1 MRLLIADYYYPPFLA
16 DFYGGRDDLTQ
27 ASYELQRSALA
38 SACFGETT
46 FQVQALRSL
55 GHEADDVVVNALP
68 LRRAWEAENDLALPH
83 QSKLALRLRRG
94 ILPWPYR
101 QVDAAWMWTSLIAQV
116 RSFRPDVVY
125 VQCVDLMPSDVVR
138 ALHSEAALVVGQ
150 IAAPLPSWTIDRFD
164 LLISSLPNYV
174 TRFRAAGLDS
184 EWVPL
189 AFEPTMVDRVGPTER
204 DIDVSFV
211 GSLSPHHG
219 DRLPLL
225 EVVARRTDLAIYSAD
240 TDQIPRGSPLTS
252 MMRGAAWGL
261 DMYRVLARS
270 AIAINRHI
278 DIAEQFANNLRLY
291 EATGMGAL
299 LVTDAKANLAE
310 LFEPGREVVVY
321 RNANECAEMVEYY
334 SAHPAEGAAIAAAG
348 QQRTLSTHTWL
359 DRMSRIAELIEVR
372 LRAGRRRVR

>member
-1 MRLLIADYYYPPFLA
+1 MRFLIVDHYYPRFLA
-16 DFYGGRDDLTQ
+16 DFYQRHHDLI
-27 ASYELQRSALA
+27 AAPFDVQRTELA
-38 SACFGETT
+38 SAFFGETS
-46 FQVQALRSL
+46 FQLEAFRRL
-55 GHEADDVVVNALP
+55 GHEADAVVVNAFA
-68 LRRAWEAENDLALPH
+68 LRHAWAAEHDLTLRLE
-83 QSKLALRLRRG
+83 SKVALRLRRG

-101 QVDAAWMWTSLIAQV
+101 QMDATWMWTSLIAQV

-125 VQCVDLMPSDVVR
+125 IQCVDLMPSNVVHELR
-138 ALHSEAALVVGQ
+138 SEAALVVGQ
-150 IAAPLPSWTIDRFD
+150 LAAPLPLWTLEGFD

-189 AFEPTMVDRVGPTER
+189 AFEPTMVGRVGPTKR
-204 DIDVSFV
+204 DIALSFI

-225 EVVARRTDLAIYSAD
+225 EAVARRTDLAIYSAD

-252 MMRGAAWGL
+252 MMQGAAWGL

-270 AIAINRHI
+270 AITINRHI

-299 LVTDAKANLAE
+299 LVTDAKTNLAE

-359 DRMSRIAELIEVR
+359 DRMSHIAELIEVR
-372 LRAGRRRVR
+372 LRAGRRHAN